1 MKLEFVKLGEICS
14 IQAGGTP
21 NRSCQEYWTNGDVP
35 WVKIGDLSGKF
46 VTKTE
51 ECITHCGLT
60 HSSAKLFPPGT
71 ILYSIFATLGAVSIL
86 KIEAA
91 TNQAIAG
98 LQIKSE
104 KIDRDYLFYYLSSLR
119 NKVESSGRGGA
130 QSNLNLAF
138 LKEILVP
145 SPSLPEQRHI
155 ADILDKIDTLIAN
168 YRRQLFLLDAL
179 IQSRFHEL
187 FGDVI
192 RNDRS
197 WPTKRMAEVVSC
209 PAYEGEINQQ
219 DGKVWLLNLD
229 KVEAESGKVLQKEYV
244 PKHAIGAST
253 VTFSADSVLYSK
265 LRPYLNKVVEPD
277 TSGYATSEL
286 IPLSPDT
293 QCLHKTYLAA
303 LLRSR
308 PFVSFI
314 SSRVAG
320 AKMPR
325 VQMKDFWNFPIP
337 LPPLATQLRFVDFV
351 ASLKQSRSL
360 FLETRL
366 SNARMLKASLT
377 QRYFN
382 AEESVNE

>member
-1 MKLEFVKLGEICS
+1 MKVPFLELFADETKRGRKL
-14 IQAGGTP
+14 Q
-21 NRSCQEYWTNGDVP
+21 TNGYLSKGKHPIIDQGHKQVAGYTDLEEGLFSDVP
-35 WVKIGDLSGKF
+35 VIIFGDHTRVVKYVDQPF
-46 VTKTE
+46 
-51 ECITHCGLT
+51 
-60 HSSAKLFPPGT
+60 F
-71 ILYSIFATLGAVSIL
+71 LGADGTKIL
-86 KIEAA
+86 
-91 TNQAIAG
+91 QPR
-98 LQIKSE
+98 
-104 KIDRDYLFYYLSSLR
+104 RDDVNPRYLYHYLASTTIPNTGYNRHFKWL
-119 NKVESSGRGGA
+119 KVLVF
-130 QSNLNLAF
+130 NL
-138 LKEILVP
+138 
-145 SPSLPEQRHI
+145 PSLPEQRHI
-155 ADILDKIDTLIAN
+155 ADILDKADALITN
-168 YRRQLFLLDAL
+168 YRRQLSLLDAL

-244 PKHAIGAST
+244 PKHAIGVST

-293 QCLHKTYLAA
+293 QRLHKTYLAA
-303 LLRSR
+303 LLRSKS
-308 PFVSFI
+308 FVSFI

>member
-1 MKLEFVKLGEICS
+1 MGKETGRYRLFTSSPIQTRFVDQSVYEGPALVLGTGGGPSVHYVEGAFATSTDCLVLS
-14 IQAGGTP
+14 AKDGLHLPFVYHYLLGCPHVLQAGFRG
-21 NRSCQEYWTNGDVP
+21 
-35 WVKIGDLSGKF
+35 
-46 VTKTE
+46 
-51 ECITHCGLT
+51 
-60 HSSAKLFPPGT
+60 
-71 ILYSIFATLGAVSIL
+71 
-86 KIEAA
+86 
-91 TNQAIAG
+91 AG
-98 LQIKSE
+98 LQHISRHY
-104 KIDRDYLFYYLSSLR
+104 ILSITLP
-119 NKVESSGRGGA
+119 
-130 QSNLNLAF
+130 F
-138 LKEILVP
+138 
-145 SPSLPEQRHI
+145 PSLIEQRHI
-155 ADILDKIDTLIAN
+155 ATILDKVDRLISN
-168 YRRQLFLLDAL
+168 YRHQLTLLDAL

-187 FGDVI
+187 FGDVV
-192 RNDRS
+192 RNDCS

-253 VTFSADSVLYSK
+253 VTFSADCVLYSK

-303 LLRSR
+303 LLRSKS
-308 PFVSFI
+308 FVSFI

>member
-1 MKLEFVKLGEICS
+1 MNVANQTC
-14 IQAGGTP
+14 
-21 NRSCQEYWTNGDVP
+21 
-35 WVKIGDLSGKF
+35 
-46 VTKTE
+46 
-51 ECITHCGLT
+51 CI
-60 HSSAKLFPPGT
+60 
-71 ILYSIFATLGAVSIL
+71 
-86 KIEAA
+86 
-91 TNQAIAG
+91 
-98 LQIKSE
+98 
-104 KIDRDYLFYYLSSLR
+104 
-119 NKVESSGRGGA
+119 GRG
-130 QSNLNLAF
+130 LAA
-138 LKEILVP
+138 LRVDEARCLRSYLWHTLQTLVDELQRKGTGTTFP
-145 SPSLPEQRHI
+145 AIGRQVLEETAIPLPALPEQRHI
-155 ADILDKIDTLIAN
+155 ASILDKADALIAN
-168 YRRQLFLLDAL
+168 YRRQLSLLDTL

-303 LLRSR
+303 LLRSKS
-308 PFVSFI
+308 FVSFI